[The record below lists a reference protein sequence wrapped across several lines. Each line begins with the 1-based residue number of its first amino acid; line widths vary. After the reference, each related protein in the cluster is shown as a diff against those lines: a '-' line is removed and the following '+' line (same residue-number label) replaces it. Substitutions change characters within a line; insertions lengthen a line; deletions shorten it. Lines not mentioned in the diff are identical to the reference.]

1 MTLDSTNH
9 SRRWRVLACLF
20 AGGLILRLLLLWSTT
35 SLFTPIVD
43 EQQYRQLALSILD
56 GDGFAWNPGEPTSL
70 RPPMYPTLLAGTWAV
85 AGYQNLQAV
94 RIVQILLALL
104 TTGVVYQLGRRA
116 FGSAVGEIGAVV
128 FWLYPSLIF
137 FNFTILTETLFTFL
151 LMSFVLLAVM
161 LVQAPRWWIAAFA
174 GLALGMAALTRSV
187 VWPLPL
193 IICPMVVA
201 LVRGP
206 LPKRLGL
213 SALLLVGYLV
223 AVGPWAIR
231 NTRLQGVV
239 TIVDTMGGLNLR
251 MGNYENTPDDHMW
264 DAVRLRGALNWSY
277 ELSVERPGQ
286 KFTEGQKDKWAQ
298 AKAVQYILANPL
310 TTLRRAAIKFGDFWG
325 LEREFAAGI
334 QKGLYKPPFLLGLL
348 ASGLIVLAYV
358 GVATLGWIGIWAA
371 APDIRFHLIL
381 LLPVLFIT
389 GIHTIVFGHSRYH
402 LPLVPILAL
411 YAAAFATRTG
421 PLTRRHLAGAA
432 GTVLIL
438 VTIWIHQ
445 LGWIDTA
452 HIRALLDTRP
462 T

>member
-1 MTLDSTNH
+1 MTFDSTNQG
-9 SRRWRVLACLF
+9 RRWRVLAYLF
-20 AGGLILRLLLLWSTT
+20 AGGLILRLVLLWSTT

-43 EQQYRQLALSILD
+43 EQQYRQLALNVLD
-56 GDGFAWNPGEPTSL
+56 GDGFAWSPGEPTSL
-70 RPPMYPTLLAGTWAV
+70 RPPMYPTLLAGIWAV
-85 AGYQNLQAV
+85 AGHDNMQAV

-104 TTGVVYQLGRRA
+104 TTFVVYQLGRRA
-116 FGSAVGEIGAVV
+116 FGSAVGEIGAITV
-128 FWLYPSLIF
+128 WLYPSLIF

-151 LMSFVLLAVM
+151 LTLFVLLTVM
-161 LVQAPRWWIAAFA
+161 LVQTPRWWIAALS
-174 GLALGMAALTRSV
+174 GLTLGVAALTRSV
-187 VWPLPL
+187 LWPLPL
-193 IICPMVVA
+193 IVCPMIVV
-201 LVRGP
+201 LMGRP
-206 LPKRLGL
+206 LPKRLAF
-213 SALLLVGYLV
+213 SALFLMGYLV

-264 DAVRLRGALNWSY
+264 DAVRLRGDLNWSH
-277 ELSVERPGQ
+277 ELSVERPGE

-310 TTLRRAAIKFGDFWG
+310 TTLRRAVIKFGDFWG

-334 QKGLYKPPFLLGLL
+334 QKGLYRPPFVLGLL
-348 ASGLIVLAYV
+348 ASGLIVLAYI
-358 GVATLGWIGIWAA
+358 GVATMGVSGIWTA
-371 APDIRFHLIL
+371 APDTRFHLIL
-381 LLPVLFIT
+381 LLPVLFIM

-402 LPLVPILAL
+402 LPLIPILAL

-421 PLTRRHLAGAA
+421 SFNRRHLAGAA
-432 GTVLIL
+432 GAVLIL

-445 LGWIDTA
+445 LGWIDA
-452 HIRALLDTRP
+452 GHIRALLETRP